1 MQMVHLRVVS
11 PPELSAR
18 ANEVL
23 SGNPCVFGLRV
34 MRGSTRN
41 PDGDL
46 LEGEVLAGAINGV
59 FAALQGIGL
68 EEHGSIT
75 VELIELAAG
84 RSAERAE
91 RTRLGKLA
99 AAPWWAELDA
109 RIQSGARFV
118 PSFYLL
124 LVIAGLLA
132 AIGIVSNSQILVVA
146 AMVVGPEY
154 NAIASVATGL
164 DRRIG
169 ARVRL
174 GLTAMAFG
182 FSLAVVAAYLF
193 TLLVRALDAQS
204 KAFDLGLRPVS
215 NLINSPD
222 FLSFAV
228 AVLAGIVGIVSLAES
243 RSSALLGVFISVTTI
258 PAAADIGVSCAFQSW
273 PEAWGSVL
281 QLLLNVVV
289 LILVGWIVLRV
300 QRWAWG
306 RVARRAGVAAARAAA
321 TEDGGA

>member
-1 MQMVHLRVVS
+1 MQMVHLRAVS
-11 PPELSAR
+11 PPELTTR
-18 ANEVL
+18 AEQVL
-23 SGNPCVFGLRV
+23 SGNACVFGLRV
-34 MRGSTRN
+34 LRGTVRN

-46 LEGEVLAGAINGV
+46 IECDVLTGAINGV
-59 FAALQGIGL
+59 FAALQEMEL
-68 EEHGSIT
+68 DEHGSIT
-75 VELIELAAG
+75 VEVVELAAS

-91 RTRLGKLA
+91 QTQLGKSA

-132 AIGIVSNSQILVVA
+132 AIGIVSNSQILIVA

-154 NAIASVATGL
+154 GAIASVATGL

-169 ARVRL
+169 ARVRR
-174 GLTAMAFG
+174 GLTALAFG
-182 FSLAVVAAYLF
+182 FFLAIVAAYLF
-193 TLLVRALDAQS
+193 TLLVRALGAQS
-204 KAFDLGLRPVS
+204 KAFDLGVRPVS

-273 PEAWGSVL
+273 SEVRGSVL

-289 LILVGWIVLRV
+289 LILVGWLVLRV

-306 RVARRAGVAAARAAA
+306 RVARSAAAGRV
-321 TEDGGA
+321 